1 MASRLIRVAAIAV
14 GIAAAG
20 CDVPWHHEMQQQP
33 SLSSTES
40 PRAPA
45 SGTRTTRPE
54 SRPHMADATGGAA
67 LFRVYCAPCHGTG
80 GIGNGPVRD
89 HFAIGVD
96 ARPADLTSDA
106 VQQHPDEWIF
116 ATITNG
122 TARMPA
128 YHYELSAAERWQIVA
143 YVRQFK
149 AAAR

>member
-1 MASRLIRVAAIAV
+1 MAAGVIRGSVIVVLLAV
-14 GIAAAG
+14 TG
-20 CDVPWHHEMQQQP
+20 CDVPWHHEMQEQA
-33 SLSSTES
+33 SLASTQS
-40 PRAPA
+40 PRVPPSGALTTSAEPRADRIA
-45 SGTRTTRPE
+45 SAGRP
-54 SRPHMADATGGAA
+54 
-67 LFRVYCAPCHGTG
+67 LYQIYCAPCHGTG

-96 ARPADLTSDA
+96 ARPADLTSDS

-128 YHYELSAAERWQIVA
+128 YHYELSPAERWQIVA

-149 AAAR
+149 AGASR